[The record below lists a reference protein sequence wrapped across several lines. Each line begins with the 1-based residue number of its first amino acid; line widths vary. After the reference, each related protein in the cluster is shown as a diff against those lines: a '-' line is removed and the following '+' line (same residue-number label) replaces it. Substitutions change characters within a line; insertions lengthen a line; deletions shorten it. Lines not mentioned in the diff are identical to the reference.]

1 MREIPSILRR
11 SQKKKLNE
19 GNNNTNQNQFTT
31 HTKEKLDKT
40 MEEKSKRKTGTTTG
54 TGADTGATTTQR
66 LTQQLNDTT
75 AQVIHNIMR
84 MDVLHQQW
92 MNYLFVLSFIV
103 VLISMYQIYSNFDS
117 NYNNIDITNGGNHD
131 RHRRHEL
138 KLFLSQLPKPL
149 RVLLHID
156 YSIIT
161 YIVSTCMSIFLFL
174 FMIDVKQRLQEQQ
187 PLSNSMTAIFRHF
200 YFRMAQF
207 CFLPTM
213 VLYYYQSKNSNSS
226 ITSSP
231 SILHQQFPIV
241 IIYFV
246 IATVCVW
253 FMRDQAERMYRSY
266 NALVRLK
273 MELKQK
279 EFEQQQNEQ
288 LQSTGSKK
296 KK

>member
-1 MREIPSILRR
+1 MREIPSILDDHKR
-11 SQKKKLNE
+11 KKLNK
-19 GNNNTNQNQFTT
+19 GNNTNQNQFTT
-31 HTKEKLDKT
+31 HTKEEPDKT
-40 MEEKSKRKTGTTTG
+40 MAEKSKRKTGTITG

-213 VLYYYQSKNSNSS
+213 VLYSYQSKNSNSS

-246 IATVCVW
+246 IATVCIW